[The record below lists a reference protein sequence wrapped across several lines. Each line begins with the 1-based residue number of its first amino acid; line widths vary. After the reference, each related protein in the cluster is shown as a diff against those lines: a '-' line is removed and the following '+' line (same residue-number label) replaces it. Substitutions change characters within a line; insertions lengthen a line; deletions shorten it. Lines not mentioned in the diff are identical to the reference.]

1 MEPVTLTA
9 VATAI
14 ATLLLT
20 KALEKTGEN
29 LGDAAWQQSRKL
41 IEQLR
46 TKNKLPLLTNATQ
59 ANEQQRLDYGQAVL
73 ELKAAADKDPE
84 IAQGVV
90 EVEAAAKGDP
100 KIAAKVEEVAN
111 TLSSQ
116 QPTMPNL
123 QKLAEKIGQ
132 VVIYG
137 TGSIQNQSF

>member
-46 TKNKLPLLTNATQ
+46 DKNKLPLLTNATQ

-73 ELKAAADKDPE
+73 ELKAVADADPE

-100 KIAAKVEEVAN
+100 KIAAKVQALEN
-111 TLSSQ
+111 DINSQ
-116 QPTMPNL
+116 PATVINST
-123 QKLAEKIGQ
+123 KLADSIKNVFQGNTIIG
-132 VVIYG
+132 G
-137 TGSIQNQSF
+137 TF

>member
-46 TKNKLPLLTNATQ
+46 DKNKLPLLTNATQ

-73 ELKAAADKDPE
+73 ELKAAADADPE
-84 IAQGVV
+84 IAQQVV
-90 EVEAAAKGDP
+90 EVEAAAK
-100 KIAAKVEEVAN
+100 A
-111 TLSSQ
+111 
-116 QPTMPNL
+116 
-123 QKLAEKIGQ
+123 
-132 VVIYG
+132 
-137 TGSIQNQSF
+137 

>member
-46 TKNKLPLLTNATQ
+46 HKNKLPLLSNATQ
-59 ANEQQRLDYGQAVL
+59 ANEQQRLDYGQAL
-73 ELKAAADKDPE
+73 LTCSRAAETAFP
-84 IAQGVV
+84 G
-90 EVEAAAKGDP
+90 
-100 KIAAKVEEVAN
+100 
-111 TLSSQ
+111 
-116 QPTMPNL
+116 
-123 QKLAEKIGQ
+123 
-132 VVIYG
+132 G
-137 TGSIQNQSF
+137 T